1 MNVSNTRRRCLKFI
15 WVYPNFSP
23 HLPFSKGRQDG
34 FVMGKRKNGIH
45 PFIFTICILNFSVLM
60 SAQPIPN
67 DGSKIVFESSRDG
80 NNEIFVMNTDGSD
93 QTRLTNNDGYDG
105 FARWSPNGKQIAF
118 VSDRDGN
125 AEIYIMNA
133 DGSQQTR
140 LTNNPADETSP
151 TWSPDGSMIAF
162 NTSRFGDGEEI
173 LRRNISGGET
183 WGLNETRLT
192 FVKPHHSAGAN
203 NFISWSPDGL
213 QIAFE
218 SDRDRDDPEIY
229 LINAVDGS
237 NMQRLT
243 YTRALDEVPSWS
255 PDSKQIIFS
264 SDMHGEPQSGEYD
277 IYIMNRDGSDQK
289 RLTHFIGQDTN
300 PSMSPDGSKI
310 VFESWQ
316 NGHPEIYTMDVDG
329 TDVKR
334 LTTMKIQPNKGKE
347 DVQPSG
353 NSNPSWSSTIK

>member
-1 MNVSNTRRRCLKFI
+1 MDF
-15 WVYPNFSP
+15 
-23 HLPFSKGRQDG
+23 DG
-34 FVMGKRKNGIH
+34 KN
-45 PFIFTICILNFSVLM
+45 
-60 SAQPIPN
+60 
-67 DGSKIVFESSRDG
+67 
-80 NNEIFVMNTDGSD
+80 
-93 QTRLTNNDGYDG
+93 QTRLTNNTAYDG
-105 FARWSPNGKQIAF
+105 SATWSPDGNQIAF

-133 DGSQQTR
+133 DGSNQTR
-140 LTNNPADETSP
+140 LTNNPADESSP
-151 TWSPDGSMIAF
+151 AWSPDGSMIAF
-162 NTSRFGDGEEI
+162 NTNRYGDRSDEI

-192 FVKPHHSAGAN
+192 FAQPHHSATAN
-203 NFISWSPDGL
+203 NFIAWSPDGT

-289 RLTHFIGQDTN
+289 RLTTFDGQDTN
-300 PSMSPDGSKI
+300 PSMSPDGSMI

-316 NGHPEIYTMDVDG
+316 NDNPEIYVMKLDG
-329 TDVKR
+329 TDVIR
-334 LTTMKIQPNKGKE
+334 LTTY
-347 DVQPSG
+347 SG
-353 NSNPSWSSTIK
+353 PKPKSRDGFPGGSSNPAWSPYIK